1 MTNSKRNLSRDH
13 IQRMTITAMLTA
25 LIIILVYTP
34 LGMIT
39 LGPISTT
46 FAHIPVIIGLLAEG
60 PVVGLILAFVFGL
73 ASLIR
78 AYIAPTGL
86 LSIFFQDPLVAILP
100 RMLFPLAAWGVSFLL
115 RKLLSDTKAMRRLNW
130 AISGF
135 FASLTHTAFVLFS
148 LYLLHAQ
155 GLIEKINESNL
166 GLYLNAPGRL
176 LFYAVALPNGIP
188 EALVTMIL
196 TPAILAA
203 ITAMKRHR

>member
-1 MTNSKRNLSRDH
+1 
-13 IQRMTITAMLTA
+13 MTIIAMLTA

-39 LGPISTT
+39 IGPISTT

-60 PVVGLILAFVFGL
+60 PLVGLILAFVFGL
-73 ASLIR
+73 ASMIR
-78 AYIAPTGL
+78 AYIAPTGI
-86 LSIFFQDPLVAILP
+86 LSLFFQDPLVAILP
-100 RMLFPLAAWGVSFLL
+100 RMLFPLAAWGVTLLL
-115 RKLLSDTKAMRRLNW
+115 RKLLNDTKAMRRLNW
-130 AISGF
+130 AITGL
-135 FASLTHTAFVLFS
+135 FASLMHTVFVLYA

-166 GLYLNAPGRL
+166 GQYLNAPGRL

-196 TPAILAA
+196 TPAILTAVMA
-203 ITAMKRHR
+203 IKKHR

>member
-1 MTNSKRNLSRDH
+1 
-13 IQRMTITAMLTA
+13 MLTA

-60 PVVGLILAFVFGL
+60 PLAGLILGLVFGL
-73 ASLIR
+73 ASMIR
-78 AYIAPTGL
+78 AFTAPAGL
-86 LSIFFQDPLVAILP
+86 LSVFFQDPLVSILP
-100 RMLFPLAAWGVSFLL
+100 RALFPLAAWGITLL
-115 RKLLSDTKAMRRLNW
+115 LGKLLPDTKNMRRLNW
-130 AISGF
+130 AVSGF
-135 FASLTHTAFVLFS
+135 FASAVHTALVLTL

-155 GLIEKINESNL
+155 GLIEKINESSL
-166 GLYLNAPGRL
+166 GQYLNAPGKL

-196 TPAILAA
+196 TPAILSAV
-203 ITAMKRHR
+203 TAMKKRR